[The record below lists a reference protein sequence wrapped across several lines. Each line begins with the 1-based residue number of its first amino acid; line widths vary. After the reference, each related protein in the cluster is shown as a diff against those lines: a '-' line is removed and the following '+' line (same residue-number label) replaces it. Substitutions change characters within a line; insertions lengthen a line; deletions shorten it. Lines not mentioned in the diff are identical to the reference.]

1 MIIEADKMKIKCDFC
16 NKTETKTQDEL
27 FDAGW
32 SKVTMYT
39 PVRKTITACPDHAKE
54 LGEVLIK
61 IIK

>member
-1 MIIEADKMKIKCDFC
+1 MKIKCDFC